1 MLMRLIV
8 GTGLF
13 AFGYYLGKQVGMT
26 EPLRADLARA
36 REQDEDDP
44 SPATEE
50 PENERAGR

>member
-8 GTGLF
+8 GAGLF

-36 REQDEDDP
+36 REQEETDP
-44 SPATEE
+44 VTEE
-50 PENERAGR
+50 PENEQH

>member
-8 GTGLF
+8 GAGLF

-36 REQDEDDP
+36 REQDDP
-44 SPATEE
+44 SPAAEE
-50 PENERAGR
+50 PENEQH